1 MKREVFFEFFPD
13 GPYTR
18 VIAIDAL
25 TGIETTLVAP
35 TSGAMEGQ
43 KQAALKKLEY
53 VLRRRGIVA
62 DNSAAGA
69 EDAASGK
76 AHEAPIR
83 GYVAGHPN
91 RARPNQPAPFV
102 PYTKLIKR

>member
-1 MKREVFFEFFPD
+1 MKREVLFEFVPD

-25 TGIETTLVAP
+25 TGIETTLIAP
-35 TSGAMEGQ
+35 TSGTTEGQ
-43 KQAALKKLEY
+43 KQAALRKLAY
-53 VLRRRGIVA
+53 VLRRRGIIA
-62 DNSAAGA
+62 DKGGA
-69 EDAASGK
+69 VSEAVTSGK

-91 RARPNQPAPFV
+91 RARPNQPEPFV
-102 PYTKLIKR
+102 PYTKLLKR